1 MKLIYRGTSYDYT
14 PGENAGVNTGRP
26 TRPHHASAAPYTL
39 IYRGQTLHVD
49 PTLTAEVPLPRTY
62 ELTYRGEKYQMH
74 GTAPVLAGHK
84 ASVAVP
90 STLPRH
96 FIGKVHQAYLQENLQ
111 RRMKAAQERG
121 DQALLDLL
129 KAEQQQLTA

>member
-14 PGENAGVNTGRP
+14 PGENAGDNIGRP

-49 PTLTAEVPLPRTY
+49 PTQTAEVPLPRTY
-62 ELTYRGEKYQMH
+62 NLTYRGEKYQMH
-74 GTAPVLAGHK
+74 GTAPALAPRQ
-84 ASVAVP
+84 STVTVP

-96 FIGKVHQAYLQENLQ
+96 FIGKVHQANLQENLQ

-121 DQALLDLL
+121 DQALVDLL
-129 KAEQQQLTA
+129 KAEQKQITA